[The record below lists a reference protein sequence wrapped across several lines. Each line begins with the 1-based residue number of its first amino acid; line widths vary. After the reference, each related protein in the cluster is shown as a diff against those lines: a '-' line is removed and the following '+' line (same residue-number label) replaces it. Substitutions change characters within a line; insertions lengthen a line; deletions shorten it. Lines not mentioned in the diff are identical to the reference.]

1 MDPGRTTA
9 ETALTLGV
17 SYGLIHACVDFA
29 TVTAVF
35 RAARALRPDLLTPF
49 TLIVGYDLIA
59 FGLQYPLGVVIDRW
73 RAARAALGVGLLVA
87 LGAVLLIPVSGALT
101 MLAAGLGNALYH
113 VGAGARVLGAAEGR
127 AAPAG
132 IFVAPGALGLG
143 MGIWYGRQAS
153 GPVWPLAILVGLCWV
168 VAASIRHTPT
178 DGEPR
183 HPSFRTGPKTLW
195 SAILGLLLLSV
206 MIRSFVGFA
215 GTYQCPKTSLL
226 AWGLPLAGCLGK
238 LLGGFVS
245 DRLGWLETTVGALVL
260 SAPFIAWSGGSVYLA
275 LPALLVFQATM
286 PVTLTAVYL
295 LFPTRPATAF
305 GLPCLALIAGALP
318 TFYPFARHLYGSYS
332 FLALILLSALAMLIG
347 LWLLGIRARDWSGR
361 AHGATAG

>member
-9 ETALTLGV
+9 KTALTLGA
-17 SYGLIHACVDFA
+17 SYGVIHACVDFA

-59 FGLQYPLGVVIDRW
+59 FGLQYPLGVVIDRL
-73 RAARAALGVGLLVA
+73 RAARAALGVGLLVT
-87 LGAVLLIPVSGALT
+87 LGSVLLIPVSGTLT
-101 MLAAGLGNALYH
+101 MAAAGLGNALYH

-132 IFVAPGALGLG
+132 VFVAPGALGLG
-143 MGIWYGRQAS
+143 LGIWYGRQAN
-153 GPVWPLAILVGLCWV
+153 GPVWPLAVLVGLCWV
-168 VAASIRHTPT
+168 VGVSIRRTTT
-178 DGEPR
+178 DGEPSR
-183 HPSFRTGPKTLW
+183 PRLHSPPKTIW
-195 SAILGLLLLSV
+195 AIILGLLLLSV

-215 GTYQCPKTSLL
+215 GAYQCPKTSLL
-226 AWGLPLAGCLGK
+226 VWGLPLAGCLGK

-260 SAPFIAWSGGSVYLA
+260 SAPFIAWNGGSAHLA

-305 GLPCLALIAGALP
+305 GLPCLALVAGALP
-318 TFYPFARHLYGSYS
+318 TFYPFGRQLYGSHS
-332 FLALILLSALAMLIG
+332 LLALILLSALAMLIG

-361 AHGATAG
+361 VRGATPA